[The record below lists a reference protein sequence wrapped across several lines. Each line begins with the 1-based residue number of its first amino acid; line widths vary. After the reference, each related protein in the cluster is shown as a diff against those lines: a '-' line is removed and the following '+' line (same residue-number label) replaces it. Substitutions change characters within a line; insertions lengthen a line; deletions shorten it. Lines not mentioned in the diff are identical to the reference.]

1 VTNQIDELIARGE
14 IGGRTVR
21 ILETGEVDCH
31 AYPVAPLAPGHVR
44 VRTVTSAISPGTEM
58 TYLGAGATNPYLHKR
73 WDADLRLF
81 VAGKPSVDY
90 PIVFGYRAAGK
101 VVESAAAAVP
111 VGTRIYGKWRHTELV
126 ALPVDAALDQRIP
139 DPLSFDDAV
148 DLAQMA
154 PIGMNAIA
162 YAGDELG
169 GMPTVVFGA
178 GPVGLIVAQ
187 LAAASGASAV
197 HVVDRLASRLAIA
210 KTCGLDTLLSADGVD
225 VARELKLRL
234 GAEGIAIVFECT
246 GSTRALQEAIRTVRR
261 RGRVVAVGFYQ
272 GEAAGLFLGDEFHH
286 NGVEIRSAQI
296 GNIHPAWSLALLR
309 ARVIEMAVSGRV
321 ALGSLPRVTFP
332 VEKAAEAFASIKNP
346 DAVLQAALAYE
357 ETARSGKTR
366 L

>member
-1 VTNQIDELIARGE
+1 MSAHIDELVARGE

-31 AYPVAPLAPGHVR
+31 TYPVARLAPGHVR

-58 TYLGAGATNPYLHKR
+58 TYVGAGATNPYLHKR
-73 WDADLRLF
+73 WDPELRLF
-81 VAGKPSVDY
+81 VPGRRSVDY

-101 VVESAAAAVP
+101 VVESATTAVP
-111 VGTRIYGKWRHTELV
+111 LDTGVYGKWRHTEFV
-126 ALPVDAALDQRIP
+126 ALAADVAGEQRIP
-139 DPLSFDDAV
+139 DALSFDDAV

-162 YAGDELG
+162 YAGDELRG
-169 GMPTVVFGA
+169 TPTVVFGA

-187 LAAASGASAV
+187 LAVASGASTV
-197 HVVDRLASRLAIA
+197 HVVDQLVSRLEIA
-210 KTCGLDTLLSADGVD
+210 ASCHLDTLLSAKGVD

-234 GAEGIAIVFECT
+234 GADGVAVVFECT
-246 GSTRALQEAIRTVRR
+246 GSTRALQDAIRTVRQ

-296 GNIHPAWSLALLR
+296 GNIHPAWSMATLR
-309 ARVIEMAVSGRV
+309 SRIIEHAVAGRLT
-321 ALGSLPRVTFP
+321 LGGLPRVTFP
-332 VEKAAEAFASIKNP
+332 VEKAADAFAAVTKP
-346 DAVLQAALAYE
+346 ETVLQAALRY
-357 ETARSGKTR
+357 
-366 L
+366 

>member
-1 VTNQIDELIARGE
+1 MTPRHIEELVARGE

-21 ILETGEVDCH
+21 ILEGGEVDCH
-31 AYPVAPLAPGHVR
+31 EYSVGALPPGHVR

-58 TYLGAGATNPYLHKR
+58 TYVGAGASNPFLKKR
-73 WDADLRLF
+73 WDPELRVF
-81 VAGKPSVDY
+81 VPGKPSVEY
-90 PIVFGYRAAGK
+90 PIVFGYRAAGE
-101 VVESAAAAVP
+101 VVVSTASAVP

-126 ALPVDAALDQRIP
+126 ALPADVAVEQRIP
-139 DPLSFDDAV
+139 DGLSYDDAV

-162 YAGDELG
+162 YAGEELRG
-169 GMPTVVFGA
+169 KPAVVFGA

-197 HVVDRLASRLAIA
+197 HVVDRLASRLDIA
-210 KTCGLDTLLSADGVD
+210 ATCGLATLLAADGVD

-234 GAEGIAIVFECT
+234 GADGIAIAFECT

-296 GNIHPAWSLALLR
+296 GNIHPDWSMATLR
-309 ARVIEMAVSGRV
+309 ARVIEL
-321 ALGSLPRVTFP
+321 ALASRITLGGLPRVTFP
-332 VEKAAEAFASIKNP
+332 VEKAAEAFAAATKPESM
-346 DAVLQAALAYE
+346 LQAALAY
-357 ETARSGKTR
+357 
-366 L
+366 